1 MREEIDTV
9 TQIDMPCA
17 ECSRF
22 YYVARYILEH
32 LTITLLKNEAYNRF
46 VLNCSVL
53 HIWSDLQPMLTVY
66 CCRFHL
72 RKEDF
77 VVCAMISA
85 I

>member
-1 MREEIDTV
+1 MREEIDTDKPV
-9 TQIDMPCA
+9 LCRMP
-17 ECSRF
+17 RF
-22 YYVARYILEH
+22 YCVACYILEH

-46 VLNCSVL
+46 VFYCSVL
-53 HIWSDLQPMLTVY
+53 HIWDDLQPMLTVY